1 MHRCAAALLVAVA
14 LVGASRAHADEPA
27 ATAVVEQFDQTLLEV
42 MKDAK
47 ALGYQ
52 GRYDRLAPVLKA
64 TFDFDFMSRFVLGV
78 GWSELSPADQQR
90 WIEAFTKVTT
100 ATYAGRFT
108 GWGGEAFKM
117 LGQEAAPQ
125 ESVFVKTVVDRPDHD
140 DVELTYRL
148 RKTGDGWRV
157 VDIYQKGTVSEL
169 ALRRSEYSAVLK
181 RDGFEKLLQTVDAK
195 AADYAS
201 GKLTQ

>member
-1 MHRCAAALLVAVA
+1 MMRCVTAMLVAVSLFATVAARGDDAAAAAVIEGFDAALL
-14 LVGASRAHADEPA
+14 S
-27 ATAVVEQFDQTLLEV
+27 V

-52 GRYDRLAPVLKA
+52 GRYDRLAPVLQR
-64 TFDFDFMSRFVLGV
+64 TFDFEFMSRFVIGT
-78 GWSELSPADQQR
+78 GWQDLTPADQQR
-90 WIEAFTKVTT
+90 WTAAFTQATI

-108 GWGGEAFKM
+108 GWGGEQFKM

-125 ESVFVKTVVDRPDHD
+125 DTLFVKTMVDRPDAE
-140 DVELTYRL
+140 DVELTYRM
-148 RKTGDGWRV
+148 RKTDAGWRV
-157 VDIYQKGTVSEL
+157 VDVYQKGTVSEL

-181 RDGFEKLLQTVDAK
+181 RDGFEKLLLTVAAK
-195 AADYAS
+195 TADYAS